1 MGPSKTFRA
10 QGCDDSGS
18 QCLVDPVISLESH
31 QEPVAALF
39 NIIILCNLAIYI
51 ASAFADLIRLLK
63 LCVCVFFFA

>member
-1 MGPSKTFRA
+1 M
-10 QGCDDSGS
+10 D
-18 QCLVDPVISLESH
+18 LVISLESH

-63 LCVCVFFFA
+63 LCVGFFFA